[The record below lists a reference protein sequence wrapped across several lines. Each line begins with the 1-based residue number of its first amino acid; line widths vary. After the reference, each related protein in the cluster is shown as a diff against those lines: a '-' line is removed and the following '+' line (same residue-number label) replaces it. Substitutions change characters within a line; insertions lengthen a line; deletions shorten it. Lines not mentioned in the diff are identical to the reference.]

1 MIGQILLYVVVSI
14 GGLAAFLVITM
25 MAVQALRYWLGDRN
39 DKYR

>member
-1 MIGQILLYVVVSI
+1 MIGQILLCIALSI
-14 GGLAAFLVITM
+14 VLLPVFLVITM